1 VETAFAF
8 CPNATERRMV
18 IGINWSPA
26 IGPNPFR
33 ELGPYRK
40 SLDSILEEQRAG
52 EDEPVVVFLHVACP
66 RVSHSDRGKSSV
78 IVEE

>member
-1 VETAFAF
+1 LA
-8 CPNATERRMV
+8 RS
-18 IGINWSPA
+18 G
-26 IGPNPFR
+26 
-33 ELGPYRK
+33 YRK

-66 RVSHSDRGKSSV
+66 RVSHADRGKSSV